1 MHIVVAHNLYQQPG
15 GEDAVFNAECELLEQ
30 SGHQVTRFTCT
41 NADTASYSALALA
54 ASTLWNQTQYQR
66 VRTLLRAERPDI
78 LHVHNTLPL
87 ISPAIFY
94 AAEAEGVPVVQMLH
108 NYRPFCLNGVL
119 YRDMHVCEDC
129 IGRFPL
135 PGVVH
140 KCYRDSR
147 GASAA
152 ILALFVLHHK
162 LLRTYE
168 EHVSLSI
175 TSTQFAKNL
184 FVRMGLDGDKI
195 VVKPNLVN
203 IAKRDAQTPPF
214 QNSMKPVFVGRLDNR
229 KGVSTL
235 LAAIEKT
242 KTPLVLVGDGVLRP
256 VVERWIAEHP
266 ELSVEIT
273 GWLNVNELSERFE
286 GASMLI
292 LPSEFYESFGN
303 VIVEAFS
310 HGVPVITTDIGAQAE
325 LVVHQQNGLVF
336 PVGDASALAHCIQL
350 LQNDND
356 LRGRLG
362 RNARMEYEEKYTP
375 ERNYEILM
383 QIYSQALHLNG
394 KDTNGSHR

>member
-15 GEDAVFNAECELLEQ
+15 GEDSVFNAECELLEQ

-108 NYRPFCLNGVL
+108 NYRPYCLNGVL

-184 FVRMGLDGDKI
+184 FVRMGLNGDKI

-203 IAKRDAQTPPF
+203 IAKRDAQIPPF

-242 KTPLVLVGDGVLRP
+242 KAPLVLVGDGVLRP
-256 VVERWIAEHP
+256 VIERWIAEHP

-310 HGVPVITTDIGAQAE
+310 HSVPVITTDIGAQAE

-394 KDTNGSHR
+394 KDTNGSYP

>member
-394 KDTNGSHR
+394 KDTNGSYP